1 MTSSR
6 AERAALAR
14 KEIRAYFYQV
24 RGLWPGIEVPSLIVH
39 QVRVGDLAGWQKEEI
54 GLLVEQAREQLGRQ
68 RDDVEAVRQ
77 RAQFLFSTCLG
88 ALVLF
93 GLALSQLAVSIGGF
107 IVGVIAGLLVVG
119 SLLGT
124 AGVVVARKELG
135 IVDSALLSQVDPPV
149 LETLARALARSVST
163 GENTLATLITVYRDA
178 VFLLILG
185 MVVFAG
191 AFIVTL

>member
-1 MTSSR
+1 M
-6 AERAALAR
+6 AG
-14 KEIRAYFYQV
+14 KEIRAYLYQV
-24 RGLWPGIEVPSLIVH
+24 RGLWPAIEVPSLIVH
-39 QVRVGDLAGWQKEEI
+39 QVRVGDLDGWTKDDI
-54 GLLVEQAREQLGRQ
+54 ALLIEQAREQLGRQ

-88 ALVLF
+88 ALALF
-93 GLALSQLAVSIGGF
+93 GLAASQVAASLGGF
-107 IVGVIAGLLVVG
+107 IVGVIAALLVVA
-119 SLLGT
+119 SLLAT

-135 IVDSALLSQVDPPV
+135 IVDSGLLSQVDPLV

-185 MVVFAG
+185 MVAFAG
-191 AFIVTL
+191 AFIATL